1 MNIYLIGPMGS
12 GKTSVGGELAEK
24 LKQPFVDT
32 DDLIIQEANKSI
44 NQIFDEDGEKF
55 FRELESKV
63 LKSISKEK
71 NLIVATGGGIVLSEA
86 NRTLLQA
93 TGKIIYLKISVKE
106 QILRLAKETN
116 RPLLKNRNKKMLE
129 ALNGERRPYYDELAD
144 QSIETDVFTSSE
156 ICKKIN
162 LFLDCS

>member
-1 MNIYLIGPMGS
+1 M
-12 GKTSVGGELAEK
+12 
-24 LKQPFVDT
+24 
-32 DDLIIQEANKSI
+32 
-44 NQIFDEDGEKF
+44 
-55 FRELESKV
+55 